1 MERGLN
7 SRNAEGNMEAGKEI
21 FVKAIPLRSYEDVD
35 LIKSEV
41 RAGNIVISNV
51 TPLAKQSMEDV
62 KRAVNEL
69 NDYASFIGGDI
80 ARLGEERI
88 VLTPR
93 NVKIWRG

>member
-1 MERGLN
+1 LEKGPDAHAEER
-7 SRNAEGNMEAGKEI
+7 EPETCKEI
-21 FVKAIPLRSYEDVD
+21 YVKAIPLRSYEDVD

-41 RAGNIVISNV
+41 RSGHIVISNV

-69 NDYASFIGGDI
+69 NEYASFIGGDI

-88 VLTPR
+88 IMTPR
-93 NVKIWRG
+93 NVRIWRG

>member
-1 MERGLN
+1 MEKGPDAQAERGEPE
-7 SRNAEGNMEAGKEI
+7 RCKEI
-21 FVKAIPLRSYEDVD
+21 YVKAIPLRSYEDVD

-41 RAGNIVISNV
+41 RSGHIVISNV

-69 NDYASFIGGDI
+69 NEYASFIGGDI

-88 VLTPR
+88 IMTPR
-93 NVKIWRG
+93 NVRIWRG